1 MWLIQDL
8 FKFFGSGQNARPE
21 TGPSKIWSISFFRP
35 ESIKQAKCC
44 SHKYRL
50 MSSWNALYRA
60 MHYVRASHN
69 CIFGLPLFL
78 SSLLCMYV
86 CNCICIV
93 VVYTIAALYIRYYY
107 CTRLDILFLSTNHKI
122 HKSSCN
128 NCFWASDP
136 LIDRFY

>member
-8 FKFFGSGQNARPE
+8 FKFFGSGQNGRPE
-21 TGPSKIWSISFFRP
+21 TGPSKIWSIFFFFGS

-93 VVYTIAALYIRYYY
+93 VVYHCRPLHKVLLLRMVRYTFF
-107 CTRLDILFLSTNHKI
+107 CQIKTFIKVRVVIVFG
-122 HKSSCN
+122 
-128 NCFWASDP
+128 ASDP
-136 LIDRFY
+136 LIDRF